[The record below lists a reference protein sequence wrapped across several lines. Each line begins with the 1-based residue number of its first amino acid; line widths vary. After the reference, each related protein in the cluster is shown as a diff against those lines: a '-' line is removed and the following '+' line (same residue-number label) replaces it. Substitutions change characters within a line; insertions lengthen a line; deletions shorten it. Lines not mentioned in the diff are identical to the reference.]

1 MPRGAAAPI
10 LLIMGSH
17 RWTVFPTFFLRL
29 LMVAAVAMLGAFPS
43 ATTAQAAMHA
53 GHAVMAGDAMAHQH
67 DGAADGS
74 AQSMADH
81 GLACELLCLSVPAP
95 GLFVALD
102 PPVTLSLDLTHP
114 AVSAARPGRDP
125 DPAAH
130 PPKRLPV

>member
-17 RWTVFPTFFLRL
+17 RWTVIPTFFLRL
-29 LMVAAVAMLGAFPS
+29 LMVAAVAMLGAFPG
-43 ATTAQAAMHA
+43 ATTAQAEMHA
-53 GHAVMAGDAMAHQH
+53 AMAGDAMAHQH

-74 AQSMADH
+74 AQNMADH